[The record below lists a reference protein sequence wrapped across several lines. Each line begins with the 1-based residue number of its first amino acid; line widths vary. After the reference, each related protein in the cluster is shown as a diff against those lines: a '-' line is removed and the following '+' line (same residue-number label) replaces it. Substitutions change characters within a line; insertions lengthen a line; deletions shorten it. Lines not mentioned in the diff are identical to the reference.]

1 MDEPRLPPEL
11 ECEIFELAAATYPG
25 TVPLLMRVARRVLE
39 WTEPFLYRIVRV
51 ENSKHFDAFLRA
63 LRTKPAPFLN
73 SSVRHVLFEAVFACT
88 VEICLEIISKC
99 RGITTIGTTNS
110 FTGLDALAAL
120 NTLPNL
126 RHLTVSLRELF
137 AEEDSED
144 WDKVRINPS
153 EPAFAHVTHL
163 VLHDSMDLNSHVVIP
178 ALPGLPRLTHLRLML
193 HGLTHNDVR
202 HILSNCPHLKVL
214 LLTNRSISPFDAQG
228 YPLEDPRL
236 VWAFASNAYNQFW
249 SDWERGVLGLV
260 DLWTLAEELV
270 DRRTKNPT
278 DKDSTDIEWINPSR
292 SITATEVDERS
303 S

>member
-1 MDEPRLPPEL
+1 MDDPRLPREL
-11 ECEIFELAAATYPG
+11 ERAIFELAAETHPS
-25 TVPLLMRVARRVLE
+25 TVVVLLRVAHRVQE

-51 ENSKHFDAFLRA
+51 ENSKRFDAFLRA
-63 LRTKPAPFLN
+63 LRSKPAPFLN
-73 SSVRHVLFEAVFACT
+73 SSVRHVLLEAVIACT

-120 NTLPNL
+120 NALPNL

-137 AEEDSED
+137 AEEGSKD

-163 VLHDSMDLNSHVVIP
+163 VLHDSMRFNSHVVIP

-193 HGLTHNDVR
+193 HGLTHNDV
-202 HILSNCPHLKVL
+202 HDILSSCPRLKVL
-214 LLTNRSISPFDAQG
+214 LLTSNSRRPPFDDVQG

-236 VWAFASNAYNQFW
+236 VWALTSNTYNHFW

-278 DKDSTDIEWINPSR
+278 DKDSTEIEWINPSR
-292 SITATEVDERS
+292 WITATEVDER
-303 S
+303 